1 MRMFHRHS
9 VRTLIIAL
17 SGGVILT
24 LGAATAAAE
33 PQGNPDYPLGA
44 QNQPP
49 GHPDTNDPNDQAKRA
64 EDLGGAI
71 VTDMIDTSAHLT
83 KCGLNL
89 ILPSIRCD

>member
-1 MRMFHRHS
+1 MRVFHRKS
-9 VRTLIIAL
+9 VRTLIIAM

-49 GHPDTNDPNDQAKRA
+49 GHQQSDDLNDQAKRA
-64 EDLGGAI
+64 EDLGGDI

-83 KCGLNL
+83 KCVLNL
-89 ILPSIRCD
+89 VVPSVRCD

>member
-1 MRMFHRHS
+1 MFHRQS

-24 LGAATAAAE
+24 LGAAANAAAA

-44 QNQPP
+44 QNETP
-49 GHPDTNDPNDQAKRA
+49 GHPDTGDLNDQAKRA
-64 EDLGGAI
+64 EDLGGDI
-71 VTDMIDTSAHLT
+71 VTQMIDMSAHLT

-89 ILPSIRCD
+89 IVPSVRCD